1 MHKRNEKLHIAEYPI
16 AIYIVANRHK
26 ELHNNQNRE
35 NKRSKKRNRNKENV
49 CKGCK
54 NGLMHAK

>member
-1 MHKRNEKLHIAEYPI
+1 MHKRNEKLHIADTLLQI
-16 AIYIVANRHK
+16 GMKNGTTISTG
-26 ELHNNQNRE
+26 
-35 NKRSKKRNRNKENV
+35 NKRSKDNEIV